1 MNLQRAL
8 TPVFKR
14 AATGTVINSGG
25 LFSLFGSTTTKNGT
39 AVNQNS
45 ALTLSA
51 FYNAVDI
58 ISNDYAKLPKG
69 VFQKTNNGREKRSKH
84 NLQYLISTKPNQYM
98 TSFMFD
104 KMIIAHAI
112 LKGNGYAIIE
122 RHPNTAAPV
131 ALQLVDQNK
140 TPVTVIKY
148 DNGLFYKVGESLI
161 AAEDMYHIPG
171 FSLNGI
177 TGISVIS
184 YAAISLGTALSSQEF
199 ASDYY
204 KAKGIGTAV
213 VTSAKSIEPDGKI
226 RLANALNARLNE
238 TGDWKTVVLDET
250 GSFQHIKITPQEAQ
264 FLTTN
269 KYAIAEV
276 ARWLNIPVHKLKDN
290 SDTNNSISE
299 NQELMYAADSIVPWA
314 RKNEQEANCKLF
326 TKAEQ
331 KDGYYIKANIGAL
344 LQSDKKTQAEF
355 FSKLIF
361 SGVYTRNEVRN
372 LLDMNSIDG
381 LDAPLTP
388 VNAQTMEQINT
399 KLKELESKI
408 NA

>member
-8 TPVFKR
+8 SPIFQR
-14 AATGTVINSGG
+14 ASAEAVINSGG
-25 LFSLFGSTTTKNGT
+25 FFNFFGGTLTKNGT
-39 AVNQNS
+39 VVNQDS

-51 FYNAVDI
+51 FFNAVDI
-58 ISNDYAKLPKG
+58 ISNDYAKLPKA
-69 VFQKTNNGREKRSKH
+69 VFQKTNTDRIKQNNH
-84 NLQYLISTKPNQYM
+84 PLQYLISTRPNQYM

-104 KMIIAHAI
+104 KMIITHAI

-131 ALQLVDQNK
+131 ALQLINQDQ
-140 TPVTVIKY
+140 TPVSVIKY
-148 DNGLFYKVGESLI
+148 DNGLFYKIGDTLI
-161 AAEDMYHIPG
+161 AAEDIYHIPG

-199 ASDYY
+199 GSDYY
-204 KAKGIGTAV
+204 KAKGVGTAV
-213 VTSAKSIEPDGKI
+213 VTSSKSIDADGKI
-226 RLANALNARLNE
+226 RLGDALNTRLNQA
-238 TGDWKTVVLDET
+238 GNWKTVILDET
-250 GSFQHIKITPQEAQ
+250 GSFQHLNITPQESQ
-264 FLTTN
+264 FLVTN

-299 NQELMYAADSIVPWA
+299 SQELMYAADSIVPWA
-314 RKNEQEANCKLF
+314 IKNEQEANCKLF
-326 TKAEQ
+326 TVAEQ
-331 KDGYYIKANIGAL
+331 KAGFHIKANIGSL
-344 LQSDKKTQAEF
+344 LRSDKKTQSEF

-381 LDAPLTP
+381 LDEPLTP
-388 VNAQTMEQINT
+388 VNAQTMAQIDA
-399 KLKELESKI
+399 KLKELETKI
-408 NA
+408 QA

>member
-1 MNLQRAL
+1 VNLQRAL